1 MTDSLIIPDGHQSN
15 LPDTQSDNGPDM
27 DMIRDLGKVSALKRR
42 IEGVLQQAKVAGARA
57 KEAKSL
63 AVFLSALSSGMHHKP
78 ALQGASMS
86 WAMVHAYMTNY
97 PAVRAIYDVAKGIC
111 DVIQQQ
117 LREHTA
123 DNRAIDGWEE
133 PVWYKGHQVGT
144 IRKYSD
150 RLLETMLTAHDKPKY
165 GKDSTTEVNI
175 GVGISFTSQGVD
187 HTKKAVD
194 VDVDSTTIQAE
205 ASEGNTKERQ

>member
-27 DMIRDLGKVSALKRR
+27 DLIADLGSVQKLKRR
-42 IEGVLQQAKVAGARA
+42 IEGVSKDTKASRARGIDFTRIAK
-57 KEAKSL
+57 
-63 AVFLSALSSGMHHKP
+63 FMHHLAKGETHKTCSEATGCPWPLVHGFIGTVP
-78 ALQGASMS
+78 AI
-86 WAMVHAYMTNY
+86 
-97 PAVRAIYDVAKGIC
+97 RAIYEVSKELGA
-111 DVIQQQ
+111 VIRQQ

-133 PVWYKGHQVGT
+133 DVWYKGKPVGK
-144 IRKYSD
+144 IRRFSD

-165 GKDSTTEVNI
+165 GKDTKTEVSI

-187 HTKKAVD
+187 HSKKAVD
-194 VDVDSTTIQAE
+194 VQCSTVDDGESQ
-205 ASEGNTKERQ
+205 GDKP